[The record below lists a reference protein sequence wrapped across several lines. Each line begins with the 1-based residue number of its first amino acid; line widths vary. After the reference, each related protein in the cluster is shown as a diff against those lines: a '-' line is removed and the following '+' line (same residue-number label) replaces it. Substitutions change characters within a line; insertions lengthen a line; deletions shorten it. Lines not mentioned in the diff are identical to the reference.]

1 MLSGTVSRR
10 PRSGHPTAA
19 SAYSSWPTPYGFGH
33 GNGPDGNE
41 FSTAVRAWP
50 TPAAADSYCGKETY
64 LGGDLN
70 LLGAARSWGGEELSA
85 TKTTRMFWP
94 TPDAQTMNDGQSEEA
109 WRIRHERERLKGY
122 NGNGGGTPLAPFA
135 QMWPT
140 PRSAESEHSGRNVP
154 AKEGQQTGLTE
165 AANLWPTPRTVTGGG
180 ESGERKRE
188 LGRTASGGGDLQ
200 AAAAM
205 WPTPTSEDGE
215 STGHR
220 PSTHTSGATT
230 LTAASR
236 SWATPRS
243 SDVGPRGGTT
253 GFGLRNE
260 VAAWATPSAQMWRS
274 ENPDQ
279 SPDHAPPLSRQVLRI
294 TQPGPASS
302 PSDPTSRRRLNP
314 AFVEW
319 LMGWPEA
326 WSVPIAL
333 TACTSSVT
341 ASSRSVPP
349 SLSERS
355 SSGQLD
361 LFPDPDK

>member
-1 MLSGTVSRR
+1 M
-10 PRSGHPTAA
+10 
-19 SAYSSWPTPYGFGH
+19 
-33 GNGPDGNE
+33 GNGGRLRSPEATLAGDHQATLE
-41 FSTAVRAWP
+41 TSARLWP
-50 TPAAADSYCGKETY
+50 TPAAADSHCGKETY

-135 QMWPT
+135 QM
-140 PRSAESEHSGRNVP
+140 
-154 AKEGQQTGLTE
+154 
-165 AANLWPTPRTVTGGG
+165 WPTPRTVTGGG

-274 ENPDQ
+274 ENPEQ
-279 SPDHAPPLSRQVLRI
+279 SPEHAPPLSRQVLRI
-294 TQPGPASS
+294 TPPGRESS
-302 PSDPTSRRRLNP
+302 PSDPTSRQRLNP

-319 LMGWPEA
+319 LMGWPEG
-326 WSVPIAL
+326 WSTPIAR